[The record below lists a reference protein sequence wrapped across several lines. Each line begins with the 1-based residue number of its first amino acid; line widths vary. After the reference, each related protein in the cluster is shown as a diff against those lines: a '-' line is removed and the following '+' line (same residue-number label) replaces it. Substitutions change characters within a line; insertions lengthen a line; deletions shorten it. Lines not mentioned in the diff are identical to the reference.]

1 MAFTIPDLLLTDEKL
16 AQLTTALANTG
27 GAAGQDPLG
36 TAIAEAEST
45 VARYT
50 AGYDLGEDDRKT
62 LVRRVALFNAYALAG
77 PVPDEISKAYDK
89 AMDELRDIRDGKFV
103 QSAQTT
109 SGSSQAKSGSNPKIN
124 PR

>member
-1 MAFTIPDLLLTDEKL
+1 MAFLVSDLLLTDEKL
-16 AQLTTALANTG
+16 ALLTAALANTG
-27 GAAGQDPLG
+27 QSDPMG

-50 AGYDLGEDDRKT
+50 AGFDLGEDDRKA

-89 AMDELRDIRDGKFV
+89 ALDELRDIRDGKFV
-103 QSAQTT
+103 QSAQTNT
-109 SGSSQAKSGSNPKIN
+109 GASQGKSGSNPKIN

>member
-1 MAFTIPDLLLTDEKL
+1 MAFLVQDLLLTEEKL
-16 AQLTTALANTG
+16 QLLTAALANL
-27 GAAGQDPLG
+27 GQADPLG

-103 QSAQTT
+103 QSAQDG
-109 SGSSQAKSGSNPKIN
+109 SGAGQAKSGSNPRIK

>member
-16 AQLTTALANTG
+16 ALLTTALANTG
-27 GAAGQDPLG
+27 QADPLG

-50 AGYDLGEDDRKT
+50 AGFDLGEDDRKS
-62 LVRRVALFNAYALAG
+62 LIRRIALLSAYTLAG
-77 PVPDEISKAYDK
+77 PVPDEISKAGNK
-89 AMDELRDIRDGKFV
+89 AMDELKEIRGWV
-103 QSAQTT
+103 VAGQGNIGASQAR
-109 SGSSQAKSGSNPKIN
+109 SGSKPYIP

>member
-1 MAFTIPDLLLTDEKL
+1 MAFLVQDLLLTDEKL
-16 AQLTTALANTG
+16 ALLTAALANTG
-27 GAAGQDPLG
+27 QTDPLS

-50 AGYDLGEDDRKT
+50 AGFDLGEDDRKA
-62 LVRRVALFNAYALAG
+62 LVRRIALFNAYALAG

-89 AMDELRDIRDGKFV
+89 AMDELRDIRDGKFL
-103 QSAQTT
+103 QSAQDTT
-109 SGSSQAKSGSNPKIN
+109 GSGRGKSGSNPKIN

>member
-1 MAFTIPDLLLTDEKL
+1 MAFLVSDLLLTEEKL
-16 AQLTTALANTG
+16 ALLTAALANTG
-27 GAAGQDPLG
+27 QVDPMG

-50 AGYDLGEDDRKT
+50 AGFDLGEDDRKA

-77 PVPDEISKAYDK
+77 PVPDEIGKAYDK

-103 QSAQTT
+103 QSAQDKTGSSQGK
-109 SGSSQAKSGSNPKIN
+109 SGSSPKIN